1 MNTVRIISGKWK
13 RRKLTFPSRP
23 TLRPTPDRARETLF
37 NWLAPQIE
45 GARCLDLFAGSGALG
60 FEALSR
66 GAASATLVDDDPEV
80 VRALHITRQ
89 MLEATNCTILKSS
102 ALSFLQRSTA
112 PWDIVFLDPPFTTQL
127 LDQCLATLAEG
138 PHLHRHSIVYVESSI
153 HDPPELTHWQTVK
166 MSRTGEVRSLLV
178 TRAV

>member
-1 MNTVRIISGKWK
+1 VNAVRIISGKWK

-45 GARCLDLFAGSGALG
+45 GTRCLDLFAGSGALG

-80 VRALHITRQ
+80 VRALHTSRQ
-89 MLEATNCTILKSS
+89 TLDATNCTILKSP
-102 ALSFLQRSTA
+102 ALAFLQRSTTA
-112 PWDIVFLDPPFTTQL
+112 WDIVFLDPPFATQL
-127 LDQCLATLAEG
+127 IDRCLAALAQG

-153 HDPPELTHWQTVK
+153 HHSPGLTHWQTLK
-166 MSRTGEVRSLLV
+166 TSRTGEVLSLLV
-178 TRAV
+178 TRSV